1 LQRRESPRERKI
13 NWQVVCHWYY
23 IDVSGVEGNE
33 RVTSLAEQIG
43 TLEGKGPLYRRLQDA
58 LRRAIENSVI
68 GPQDALPP
76 ERELASD
83 LAVSRITLRKALDG
97 LVADGLLT
105 RRQGAGTFVSGRVE
119 KQFAKLTSF
128 SEDMAARGRTPRS
141 EWLLRSSGHVTPEEA
156 LTLNLSPGA
165 PVYRFHRIRF
175 ADELPMALEYST
187 IPGFG
192 LASAEAVQA
201 SLYAALNAAG
211 NRPTRALQRLRAVSL
226 SAECAR
232 LLGVETGAPALYIER
247 RGFLDDGRVIEATQS
262 WYRGDAYDFVAEL
275 NARA

>member
-1 LQRRESPRERKI
+1 
-13 NWQVVCHWYY
+13 
-23 IDVSGVEGNE
+23 
-33 RVTSLAEQIG
+33 VTSLAEQIG

-58 LRRAIENSVI
+58 LRRAIETSVI

-83 LAVSRITLRKALDG
+83 LSVSRITVRKALDG

-105 RRQGAGTFVSGRVE
+105 RKPGAGTFVSGRVE

-128 SEDMAARGRTPRS
+128 SEDMIARGRVPRS
-141 EWLLRSSGHVTPEEA
+141 EWLLRGSGNVTPEEA

-165 PVYRFHRIRF
+165 PVHRFHRIRF
-175 ADELPMALEYST
+175 ADDMPMALEYST
-187 IPGFG
+187 VPGFG
-192 LASAEAVQA
+192 LASANNVEN
-201 SLYAALNAAG
+201 SLYVALQAAG
-211 NRPTRALQRLRAVSL
+211 NRPTRALQRLRAVCVDR
-226 SAECAR
+226 EQAR
-232 LLGVETGAPALYIER
+232 LLGVEPGSPVLYIER